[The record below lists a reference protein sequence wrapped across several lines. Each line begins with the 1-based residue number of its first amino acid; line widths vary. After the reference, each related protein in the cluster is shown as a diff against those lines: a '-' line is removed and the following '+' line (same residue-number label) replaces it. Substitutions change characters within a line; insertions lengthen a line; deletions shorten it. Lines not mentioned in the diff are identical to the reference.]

1 MLKNLASAVNMS
13 HDELV
18 LHELTSS
25 LSIDESSISQNTIR
39 KITSIMQQM
48 DVDLDNPNDISD
60 YIENNKKRLKQMI
73 KS

>member
-1 MLKNLASAVNMS
+1 MS